1 MAAPSYPISGRAV
14 LITGAARGIGAEA
27 ARALARRGAR
37 VSLVGLEPE
46 ELERLAGELGPEA
59 MWVEADVSDRA
70 AIEAAA
76 SETAERFGGIDIA
89 IANAGIGVRGSVL
102 TVDPDA
108 FDRVIEVNLLG
119 VWRTA
124 RACLPHLIERRGY
137 LLNVAS
143 VAAISQPPGMAS
155 YGAAK
160 AGVEGFSNALRAEV
174 RHRGVDVGVAYFSWL
189 DTDLVRSAADT
200 ASFQLAMSNLPG
212 PLRRRYPVQVG
223 VDAIVRGIERRA
235 PIVVAPGWVRAL
247 MVARGLLGPV
257 AGRRAAATYPEIEA
271 ATEREQ
277 GEGDGAPGVGPGGAA
292 AFAARRPAEHA

>member
-1 MAAPSYPISGRAV
+1 M
-14 LITGAARGIGAEA
+14 
-27 ARALARRGAR
+27 
-37 VSLVGLEPE
+37 SLVGLEPD
-46 ELERLAGELGPEA
+46 ELERLAADLGPEA
-59 MWVEADVSDRA
+59 MWVEADVSDRE

-76 SETAERFGGIDIA
+76 AQTAERFGGIDVA

-102 TVDPDA
+102 SVDPDA

-143 VAAISQPPGMAS
+143 MAAISQPPGMAS

-200 ASFQLAMSNLPG
+200 RSFQLAMSKLPG
-212 PLRRRYPVQVG
+212 VLRRTYPVQIG
-223 VDAIVRGIERRA
+223 VDAIVHGIERRA
-235 PIVVAPGWVRAL
+235 PIVVAPRWVRAL
-247 MVARGLLGPV
+247 LLARGLIGPLT
-257 AGRRAAATYPEIEA
+257 ARQAAANYPEIEE

-277 GEGDGAPGVGPGGAA
+277 AEGAGAPGVGPGGAA
-292 AFAARRPAEHA
+292 AFAARHPAEHA

>member
-1 MAAPSYPISGRAV
+1 MAATSHPVTGRVV
-14 LITGAARGIGAEA
+14 LITGAARGIGAET

-37 VSLVGLEPE
+37 VSLVGLEPA
-46 ELERLAGELGPEA
+46 ELERLSGELGPDT

-76 SETAERFGGIDIA
+76 AQTAERYGGIDVA

-102 TVDPDA
+102 SVDPDA

-124 RACLPHLIERRGY
+124 RACLPHLVESRGY

-200 ASFQLAMSNLPG
+200 RSFQLAMSKLPG
-212 PLRRRYPVQVG
+212 PMRRRYPVQAG
-223 VDAIVRGIERRA
+223 VDAIVRGIERRS

-247 MVARGLLGPV
+247 LLVRGLVGPL
-257 AGRRAAATYPEIEA
+257 AARQAAANYPEIEA
-271 ATEREQ
+271 ITEREQ
-277 GEGDGAPGVGPGGAA
+277 AAGDGAAGVGPGGAA